1 LGNACDLIGK
11 VDGDHRIT
19 SGGLKPDPLER
30 RKRDSDE
37 IMRLC
42 SSCYSKRLRERRAS
56 KNLASA
62 GESLSDV
69 AVAPEAGNSSHQVS
83 HTPKD
88 LSDEQIKVFVKR
100 EEELQYPVDPECQFL
115 KRARVEHTIDN
126 SLPILQNPNNVSASM
141 QTFSEGELDEMRMYR
156 WGVFQS
162 ASKKEKESM
171 ILQMKEWIRINQE
184 DQQEYKKRLDNS
196 LEVSV
201 PIDEGPSRGRSV
213 FAKKDIEPYTVIGPY
228 AGKLHETEESLARSI
243 YKNGS
248 YHVLGYLFATSSSKK
263 TIDAFRSGNTISLIN
278 TAQLSDKDPSWKQNN
293 VGSVVFGQNLI
304 FVVSSKKIRK
314 GEELLLD
321 YGPNYNPLQMIKVE
335 EESEDE
341 ALKTT

>member
-1 LGNACDLIGK
+1 
-11 VDGDHRIT
+11 
-19 SGGLKPDPLER
+19 
-30 RKRDSDE
+30 
-37 IMRLC
+37 MRLC
-42 SSCYSKRLRERRAS
+42 NSCYRKTLKQAKESQNQAS
-56 KNLASA
+56 GGENLSEVAIAAEEAHS
-62 GESLSDV
+62 SDQV
-69 AVAPEAGNSSHQVS
+69 CSS
-83 HTPKD
+83 PKD
-88 LSDEQIKVFVKR
+88 LSDEQIRLLVKR
-100 EEELQYPVDPECQFL
+100 EEEPQYPFDPECQFL

-126 SLPILQNPNNVSASM
+126 SLPILQNPSNVSASM
-141 QTFSEGELDEMRMYR
+141 QTFSEDELDEMRMYR

-162 ASKKEKESM
+162 ASKKDKESM

-184 DQQEYKKRLDNS
+184 DKQEYEKRLANS

-213 FAKKDIEPYTVIGPY
+213 FAKEDIEPYTVIGPY
-228 AGKLHETEESLARSI
+228 AGKLHETKESLLDSI

-263 TIDAFRSGNTISLIN
+263 SIDAFGSGNIISLIN
-278 TAQLSDKDPSWKQNN
+278 TGQLSDEDPTWKENN

-321 YGPNYNPLQMIKVE
+321 YGPNYNPMQMIKVE
-335 EESEDE
+335 EESEGE
-341 ALKTT
+341 LIHTS